1 MYSLCALCINPLY
14 CLVLNGLL
22 YLHFTHCIP
31 FALFVLTLCALCVKL
46 PFVFVL
52 KHPLHSL
59 CSLCINLC
67 ALCVKWPFV
76 FVFHPLY
83 SLCVLCALTFVPFV
97 LNGL

>member
-1 MYSLCALCINPLY
+1 MYSLCVLCINPLY

-22 YLHFTHCIP
+22 YLYFTHCIS
-31 FALFVLTLCALCVKL
+31 LCVKL
-46 PFVFVL
+46 PLVFVF

-76 FVFHPLY
+76 LK
-83 SLCVLCALTFVPFV
+83 
-97 LNGL
+97 